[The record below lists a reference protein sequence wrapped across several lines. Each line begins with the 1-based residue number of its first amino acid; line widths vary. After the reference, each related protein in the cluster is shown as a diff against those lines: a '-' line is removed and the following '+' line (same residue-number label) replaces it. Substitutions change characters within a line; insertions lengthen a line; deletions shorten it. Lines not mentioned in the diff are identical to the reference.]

1 MPCPPPRDL
10 SDPAIEP
17 VSAVSPALQVDSLPS
32 EEDPLEEGMAT
43 QSSILAWRIPQ
54 TKEPGG
60 LWSIGSHRVRHDG
73 INLDCLPAPLPTKPS
88 EFRGNKIVLVYMIQ
102 MTFTSSKKIVQTTL
116 KVPDLPYT

>member
-1 MPCPPPRDL
+1 MFFSAKGPSSVPDWGKNKNNTIKWGDFPALRDL
-10 SDPAIEP
+10 SDPVIEP

-32 EEDPLEEGMAT
+32 EEDPLGEGMAT

-73 INLDCLPAPLPTKPS
+73 IDLACRLPLYPPS
-88 EFRGNKIVLVYMIQ
+88 HQSLEEIKFSW
-102 MTFTSSKKIVQTTL
+102 FT
-116 KVPDLPYT
+116 